1 MDVVEKTILWLQQL
15 SPFGVMMA
23 IFLIAYIENIFPP
36 SPSDVLLVFAGT
48 LIGIGTV
55 GFLPSLLVA
64 TLGSTLGF
72 MTAYAAGRYFEKE
85 VIEGRFSRFLPVDTV
100 AKVEAL
106 FRKYG
111 YGVII
116 ANRFLAGTRAIVSF
130 FAGMSRMNFVPTTLL
145 CALSATVWN
154 ILLLWLG
161 KSLGGNWRQ
170 AGNYLATY
178 STVITVLLVVLATIF
193 LLRWFLKK
201 RKAA

>member
-1 MDVVEKTILWLQQL
+1 MDVVEKIILWLQQL
-15 SPFGVMMA
+15 SPFGVMVA

-55 GFLPSLLVA
+55 GFVPSLITA

-85 VIEGRFSRFLPVDTV
+85 VIEGRFSRFLPVNTF
-100 AKVEAL
+100 AKVETL

-145 CALSATVWN
+145 CAASATVWN
-154 ILLLWLG
+154 IMLLWLG
-161 KSLGGNWRQ
+161 KSLGGNWRE

-178 STVITVLLVVLATIF
+178 STGVTVILLAVALIF
-193 LLRWFLKK
+193 FLRWLIKR
-201 RKAA
+201 RKAV